1 MFNMNSSDLGNKMMN
16 RFFRKVDGVVWDL
29 MSGRIGIKSKDGI
42 TTIEGEGDDA
52 QVVIN
57 MLDQFGMEVPAFA
70 QSTPV
75 ASVTVGDLIYGAKE
89 VLGWVVKKNEK
100 SLVLMK
106 PDGTRSTWSPPKVQ
120 MLGLDSGVMVLRSL
134 INMLPGGQGGL
145 GQMQSSLMPMLM
157 MMGNGDDGMGLDL
170 DSMMPMM
177 LMSQMGM
184 PTADGT
190 TAAANPFGGGNM
202 MQTMLL
208 MQMMKK
214 MGNNSGGGN
223 SNSGGNGQGRFRT

>member
-1 MFNMNSSDLGNKMMN
+1 MFNMSNSDIGNKMMN

-29 MSGRIGIKSKDGI
+29 MTGRIGIKTKDGI
-42 TTIEGEGDDA
+42 TTIEGDGDDA

-57 MLDQFGMEVPAFA
+57 MLDQFGMELPAFA

-75 ASVTVGDLIYGAKE
+75 SAVTVGDLIYGAKE

-145 GQMQSSLMPMLM
+145 GQMQNMLMPLM
-157 MMGNGDDGMGLDL
+157 MMGGGEDIGLDL
-170 DSMMPMM
+170 DSMMPLM
-177 LMSQMGM
+177 LMSQMGV
-184 PTADGT
+184 PQVAADGST
-190 TAAANPFGGGNM
+190 PAAAYPFGGGNM

-214 MGNNSGGGN
+214 LNN
-223 SNSGGNGQGRFRT
+223 GGNGGNNQGGRSGFRT